1 MLKFKVIKFK
11 IEIFLFIY
19 VYKFLL
25 MLIKLEIWKCD
36 MKFNVY
42 VYDLKMIYI
51 FNNWFDKCIIWN

>member
-25 MLIKLEIWKCD
+25 MLIKLEIWKND

-51 FNNWFDKCIIWN
+51 FNNWFDMCIIWN